1 MKIGSGNEGREADA
15 YKYEIPSMDGYVMGL
30 IGKAV
35 PVESLAAIVFHS
47 TNSIKTCC
55 NVSAAN
61 SVRSFEAYQ
70 RTSI

>member
-1 MKIGSGNEGREADA
+1 
-15 YKYEIPSMDGYVMGL
+15 MDGYVMGL

-61 SVRSFEAYQ
+61 SVRFFEAYQ